1 MPLMNILRRV
11 TRMKV
16 ILLKDVKGTG
26 KKGDVVNASDGHARI
41 FLIPRGLAKEA
52 TDSTLSSLKH
62 QKASEDKRKAEEL
75 AAAKE
80 LAEKIGSLEVKIQ
93 SKAGEGGKLF
103 GSITSKD
110 IAEKLKKDFDLKI
123 DKRKISMDGAIKSLG
138 TTTLDV
144 KVYPSVVGK
153 LKVTVTE

>member
-1 MPLMNILRRV
+1 
-11 TRMKV
+11 MKV

-26 KKGDVVNASDGHARI
+26 KKGDVINASDGHARN

-75 AAAKE
+75 QEAKE
-80 LAEKIGSLEVKIQ
+80 LAAKIGELEVKFI
-93 SKAGEGGKLF
+93 SKAGDGGKLF

-110 IAEKLKKDFDLKI
+110 IAEKLKKDFELKI
-123 DKRKISMDGAIKSLG
+123 DKRKISMDGAIKTLG
-138 TTTLDV
+138 TQVIDV
-144 KVYPSVVGK
+144 KVYPSVIAK